1 MATAQAGDGRFHF
14 SASRFHD
21 VTAYAWL
28 FDDVDGENVISE
40 QDGVVLYRYETLAM
54 QKPMGRLLRRLYQS
68 RNEKVVNL
76 G

>member
-21 VTAYAWL
+21 AWL